1 MARVTRTTVTS
12 AIQAIKAIRPRL
24 VEIKKKSDG
33 MGYSCRNLRV
43 EAEAGEGPV
52 FMFWNNTELT
62 VVVDFVRHRLVFNR
76 KGDPVRTINLRPG
89 QASGPLRVNTTL
101 RPGTYEYQVFMR
113 EARIEAEGG
122 SRPGIE
128 IVP

>member
-1 MARVTRTTVTS
+1 MARGTRTTVTS
-12 AIQAIKAIRPRL
+12 AIQAIRAIKPRL
-24 VEIKKKSDG
+24 VEVKKKSDG

-43 EAEAGEGPV
+43 EAQAGEGPV
-52 FMFWNNTELT
+52 FMFWNNTDLT
-62 VVVDFVRHRLVFNR
+62 VVVDFLRDRLVFNR
-76 KGDPVRTINLRPG
+76 KGNPVRTVNLRPG

-113 EARIEAEGG
+113 EAFIEAEGG